1 MRSFRFARTLT
12 CIFPLATCLFGGVGG
27 GHVTHVP
34 HPAIDQPATVDP
46 AAAAAMVTE
55 FRRKG
60 GLGAVKID
68 PTLAA
73 IATKHAKAMAAKD
86 KLAHVLPGEV
96 SFSARLT
103 AGGYDALYAAENVG
117 AGYHTLD
124 EAIAGWKASPPH
136 RANML
141 NRNIDRIGIAVAY
154 NKDSRFKDFW
164 CLVLAK
170 PDERKIVGGPP
181 AGPAVAAGP
190 AGPAAQ

>member
-12 CIFPLATCLFGGVGG
+12 CIFPLATCLFGGGG
-27 GHVTHVP
+27 DSHITHVP
-34 HPAIDQPATVDP
+34 RPAVDRPATVDP
-46 AAAAAMVTE
+46 AAAAAMVSE
-55 FRRKG
+55 FRRKS
-60 GLGAVKID
+60 GLGAVTID

-73 IATKHAKAMAAKD
+73 IAAKHAKAMAAQD

-96 SFSARLT
+96 SFAARLT
-103 AGGYDALYAAENVG
+103 AGGYDAAYAAENVG

-154 NKDSRFKDFW
+154 NKASRFKDFW
-164 CLVLAK
+164 SLVLAK
-170 PDERKIVGGPP
+170 PDQRKM
-181 AGPAVAAGP
+181 AAGP
-190 AGPAAQ
+190 SSPAAQ

>member
-12 CIFPLATCLFGGVGG
+12 CIFPLATCLFGGGG
-27 GHVTHVP
+27 DSHITHVP
-34 HPAIDQPATVDP
+34 RPAVDRPATVDP
-46 AAAAAMVTE
+46 AAAAAMVSE
-55 FRRKG
+55 FRRKS
-60 GLGAVKID
+60 GLGAVTID

-73 IATKHAKAMAAKD
+73 IAAKHAKAMAAQD

-96 SFSARLT
+96 SFAARLT
-103 AGGYDALYAAENVG
+103 AGGYDAAYAAENVG

-154 NKDSRFKDFW
+154 NKASRFKDFW
-164 CLVLAK
+164 SLVLAK
-170 PDERKIVGGPP
+170 PDERKM
-181 AGPAVAAGP
+181 AAGP
-190 AGPAAQ
+190 VASPAAR